1 MIAVL
6 NCSPGAI
13 SHESDILGLMTP
25 ARSDKVRP
33 GNRRVT
39 GKEQFYTPVELA
51 LKLTTQ
57 ISPIVGG
64 LQGKLVIEPA
74 GGTGAFVKAAKEL
87 GATRVLSY
95 DIEPKSDGVQLGDF
109 LEADLAGI
117 HGAITIS
124 NPPFGRNN
132 SLSIPFFN
140 KAAKHSDYIAF
151 IVPRS
156 WRKWSVINRLDRN
169 FHLINDQDLSIDYV
183 DDLGE
188 MVWQKSNLRTC
199 FQLWERRDAERD
211 LIKVQDLGLV
221 SKVSPLDADVAVTV
235 FGYGCGLIRTKFDRV
250 PNSTLMF
257 LKLHDERVLDALKSA
272 DFSRFF
278 RNTAYTE
285 ALSLQEIR
293 FLLNEAIFGD
303 PSLVKMKE

>member
-1 MIAVL
+1 
-6 NCSPGAI
+6 
-13 SHESDILGLMTP
+13 MTP
-25 ARSDKVRP
+25 AQTDKVRP

-39 GKEQFYTPVELA
+39 GKEQFYTPSDLA
-51 LKLTTQ
+51 LRLTKQ
-57 ISPIVGG
+57 IEPLVGG
-64 LQGKLVIEPA
+64 LKGKLVIEPA
-74 GGTGAFVKAAKEL
+74 GGTGAFINAAKEL
-87 GATRVLSY
+87 GATKVLSF

-109 LEADLAGI
+109 LESNLEGI
-117 HGAITIS
+117 NGAITIS

-169 FHLINDQDLSIDYV
+169 FHLIHDQDLSIDYV

-199 FQLWERRDAERD
+199 FQLWQRQDTERE

-221 SKVSPLDADVAVTV
+221 SKVSPEEADVAITV
-235 FGYGCGLIRTKFDRV
+235 FGYSCGLIRTEFERV
-250 PNSTLMF
+250 PNSTVMF
-257 LKLHDERVLDALKSA
+257 LKIHDERVLEALNSV

-293 FLLNEAIFGD
+293 FLLNEAILGD

>member
-1 MIAVL
+1 
-6 NCSPGAI
+6 
-13 SHESDILGLMTP
+13 MTP
-25 ARSDKVRP
+25 AQTDKVRP

-51 LKLTTQ
+51 LRLTKK
-57 ISPIVGG
+57 IEPLVGG
-64 LQGKLVIEPA
+64 LNGKLVIEPA
-74 GGTGAFVKAAKEL
+74 GGTGAFIKAAKEL
-87 GATRVLSY
+87 GATKVLSF

-109 LEADLAGI
+109 LESNLDGI
-117 HGAITIS
+117 NGAITIS

-169 FHLINDQDLSIDYV
+169 FHLVHDEDLSIDYV

-199 FQLWERRDAERD
+199 FQLWKRQDTERE

-221 SKVSPLDADVAVTV
+221 SKVRPDEADVAITV
-235 FGYGCGLIRTKFDRV
+235 FGYSCGLVRTEFDRK
-250 PNSTLMF
+250 PNSTVMF
-257 LKLHDERVLDALKSA
+257 LKIHDELVLPALRKV
-272 DFSRFF
+272 DFSKFY

-293 FLLNEAIFGD
+293 FLLNEEILGD
-303 PSLVKMKE
+303 PSLAK

>member
-1 MIAVL
+1 
-6 NCSPGAI
+6 
-13 SHESDILGLMTP
+13 MTP
-25 ARSDKVRP
+25 AQTDKVRP

-39 GKEQFYTPVELA
+39 GKEQFYTPQDLA
-51 LKLTTQ
+51 LSLTQQ
-57 ISPIVGG
+57 IEPLVGG
-64 LQGKLVIEPA
+64 LKGKQVIEPA

-87 GATRVLSY
+87 GATGVLSF
-95 DIEPKSDGVQLGDF
+95 DIEPKAEGVQLGNF
-109 LEADLAGI
+109 LEANLAGI
-117 HGAITIS
+117 KDAITIS

-140 KAAKHSDYIAF
+140 KAAKHSEYIAF

-169 FHLINDQDLSIDYV
+169 FHLIHDQDLSIDYV

-188 MVWQKSNLRTC
+188 MVWQKSSLRTC
-199 FQLWERRDAERD
+199 FQLWQRKEIQRD

-221 SKVSPLDADVAVTV
+221 SKVSPEEADVAITV
-235 FGYGCGLIRTKFDRV
+235 FGYSCGLVRTEFDRK
-250 PNSTLMF
+250 PNSTVMF
-257 LKLHDERVLDALKSA
+257 LKLHDDRVLPALGKV
-272 DFSRFF
+272 DFSKFY

-293 FLLNEAIFGD
+293 FLLNEEILGD
-303 PSLVKMKE
+303 PSLAK